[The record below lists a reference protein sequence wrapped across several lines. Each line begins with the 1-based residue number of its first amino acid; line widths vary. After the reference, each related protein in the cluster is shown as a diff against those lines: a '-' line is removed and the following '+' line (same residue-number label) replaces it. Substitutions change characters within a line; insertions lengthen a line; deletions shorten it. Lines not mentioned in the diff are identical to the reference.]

1 MPPDLEPRVW
11 WLSLG
16 MNDLGRMQCSEEVV
30 VMGILRVVEEILT
43 RKPGAKIVINS
54 MLPMADLRG
63 GVYPLLS
70 DYRDAFRQYKGRPVL
85 VNPTLIARNPGVT
98 VTDASDTAKKN
109 DVLGTYKRPETTTTA
124 LDHRAS
130 VTSKGVKKEPPG
142 ANKKGTPAAAAKTTP
157 PSSSSTADKSK
168 KDKSSGR
175 VLKEKVKETIKDKE
189 KVKDKE
195 TVKAKESRKETKA
208 ERKKV
213 NSDETPNGDMTTGK
227 NAKSKEESKLEK
239 KYLKKVKKDPV
250 NPKIDFGK
258 TKVKARDPTKI
269 FVKPSRLPLWTSIH
283 AINNELHNFAK
294 NHDKVT
300 FFDATSI
307 FAEKE
312 EGSKYV
318 LMSERISIRGH
329 PTELGFEL
337 WHAAMYATLKK
348 MLEEDD
354 VGLKQELDAKAKKD
368 KEGSEKSPGDDVK
381 QTDQSKGGAQE
392 NGYSGGDRV

>member
-1 MPPDLEPRVW
+1 
-11 WLSLG
+11 

-63 GVYPLLS
+63 GVYPLLT

-85 VNPTLIARNPGVT
+85 VNPTLIARNPRATITNV
-98 VTDASDTAKKN
+98 SDTAKQN
-109 DVLGTYKRPETTTTA
+109 DFLVPYKRPETTTTA

-130 VTSKGVKKEPPG
+130 ITSKGLNKVPPG
-142 ANKKGTPAAAAKTTP
+142 LNKKGTPPAAAKKSPPPAAAKTTP
-157 PSSSSTADKSK
+157 PISSSTAEKPK
-168 KDKSSGR
+168 KEKSSGR
-175 VLKEKVKETIKDKE
+175 VLKKKVKETIKDKE
-189 KVKDKE
+189 KGKDKE
-195 TVKAKESRKETKA
+195 TVKDKENRKETKA
-208 ERKKV
+208 KRKKV
-213 NSDETPNGDMTTGK
+213 DSDETPDGDTTTEK
-227 NAKSKEESKLEK
+227 NAESKEESKLEK

-258 TKVKARDPTKI
+258 TKVKARDPTKV

-283 AINNELHNFAK
+283 AINNELIKFADK
-294 NHDKVT
+294 HDEVT
-300 FFDATSI
+300 FFDATNI

-318 LMSERISIRGH
+318 LMSDRISIRGH

-337 WHAAMYATLKK
+337 WHAAMYAKLTK
-348 MLEEDD
+348 MLEKDD
-354 VGLKQELDAKAKKD
+354 VDLKQELDAKAKKD
-368 KEGSEKSPGDDVK
+368 KEGGDKSPAGDVK
-381 QTDQSKGGAQE
+381 QTNQSKGGAQE